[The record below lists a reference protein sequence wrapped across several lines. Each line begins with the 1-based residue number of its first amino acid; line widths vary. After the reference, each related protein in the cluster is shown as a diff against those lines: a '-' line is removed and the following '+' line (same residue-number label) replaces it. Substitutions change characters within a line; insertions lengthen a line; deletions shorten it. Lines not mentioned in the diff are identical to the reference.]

1 MTNVPEILVRGSR
14 ALMSWRGLLLAAVVA
29 LGLAQLVFFTKSV
42 GREVVA
48 HRPDCAAWDRA
59 ASEGIA
65 TLISDTSAAAELRLD
80 EAILQLRRA
89 RKSCRSG
96 AIALARNDYAS
107 LHQAFPIST
116 GSIQTGK
123 ANGPEA
129 IPAMSVSNA
138 PETGRRSRPLLDTGS
153 AQ

>member
-1 MTNVPEILVRGSR
+1 MPRVNKLLSWR
-14 ALMSWRGLLLAAVVA
+14 ALMVILVFAFGML
-29 LGLAQLVFFTKSV
+29 QLVPYMKPSS
-42 GREVVA
+42 REA
-48 HRPDCAAWDRA
+48 AARQSDCLAWDRA

-96 AIALARNDYAS
+96 AVALASHDYAS
-107 LHQAFPIST
+107 LHRAFPSST
-116 GSIQTGK
+116 GSIQTLK
-123 ANGPEA
+123 AHAPEA
-129 IPAMSVSNA
+129 RSVMSVSDA
-138 PETGRRSRPLLDTGS
+138 PDAGRRSSPLRDTGN

>member
-1 MTNVPEILVRGSR
+1 MSTVLEIIVRESR
-14 ALMSWRGLLLAAVVA
+14 PLMSWRGLLLVGVIA
-29 LGLAQLVFFTKSV
+29 LALSQLAPSKSV
-42 GREVVA
+42 SHQEA
-48 HRPDCAAWDRA
+48 APQANCEAWDRA

-65 TLISDTSAAAELRLD
+65 TLISDTSAVAELRLD

>member
-1 MTNVPEILVRGSR
+1 MMPRMTELV
-14 ALMSWRGLLLAAVVA
+14 SWRGLMVVA
-29 LGLAQLVFFTKSV
+29 VFAFGILQLVPWMRSS
-42 GREVVA
+42 GREA
-48 HRPDCAAWDRA
+48 AAQQSDCVAWDRA

>member
-1 MTNVPEILVRGSR
+1 MITHMPGLLSWR
-14 ALMSWRGLLLAAVVA
+14 ALLLTAVVA
-29 LGLAQLVFFTKSV
+29 LGLAQLVSWTRPA
-42 GREVVA
+42 GREVA
-48 HRPDCAAWDRA
+48 ARQPDCAAWDRA

-65 TLISDTSAAAELRLD
+65 MLISDTSAAAELRLD

-96 AIALARNDYAS
+96 AIALARHDYAS
-107 LHQAFPIST
+107 LHQAFPSST
-116 GSIQTGK
+116 GSIEAGK
-123 ANGPEA
+123 ANGPGA
-129 IPAMSVSNA
+129 TPAMSVSNA